1 MTVVSD
7 TTPLIS
13 LLKIGKLDI
22 LKEIFGDIY
31 IPKAVLSELTIND
44 RYTDEATEIL
54 NCGFIH
60 TGENSDENDVSVF
73 SKSTGLDIGEVEA
86 ILLAQKM
93 SADYLLIDEAKGRD
107 VAEKIGLTIV
117 GTIGILIQAFN
128 KKMLTS
134 QEIELGLKQLKEAG
148 RFISDDIYS
157 YIRKIISGT

>member
-1 MTVVSD
+1 MHDGSFWHNTSYF
-7 TTPLIS
+7 IIKNW
-13 LLKIGKLDI
+13 KIRHIKRN
-22 LKEIFGDIY
+22 FW
-31 IPKAVLSELTIND
+31 
-44 RYTDEATEIL
+44 RYL
-54 NCGFIH
+54 Y
-60 TGENSDENDVSVF
+60 
-73 SKSTGLDIGEVEA
+73 SKSCSFRVNY
-86 ILLAQKM
+86 Q
-93 SADYLLIDEAKGRD
+93 GRD